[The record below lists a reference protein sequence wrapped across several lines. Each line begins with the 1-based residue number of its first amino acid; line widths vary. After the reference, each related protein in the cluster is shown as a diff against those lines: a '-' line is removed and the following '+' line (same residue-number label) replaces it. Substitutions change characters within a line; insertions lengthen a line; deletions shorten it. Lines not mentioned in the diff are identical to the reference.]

1 VIDSRTLPIFPLQR
15 VAVPG
20 EAMVIHVFE
29 PRYHSMIAGLEDDRF
44 GLVLIRSG
52 SELGGGAKYHDV
64 GVVARIVDR
73 RALDDG
79 RMLLALLAE
88 QRFEVVD
95 RLPED
100 PYPAAQVVL
109 LDESSESDAEL
120 LGEVATSLRRY
131 LAVSAEAGQGG
142 DVMFELSA
150 DPTAASY
157 QVASILRLVA
167 PERQELLEL
176 PSAHDRL
183 RRESMLIR
191 RETELLERTMMGG

>member
-1 VIDSRTLPIFPLQR
+1 
-15 VAVPG
+15 
-20 EAMVIHVFE
+20 
-29 PRYHSMIAGLEDDRF
+29 
-44 GLVLIRSG
+44 
-52 SELGGGAKYHDV
+52 
-64 GVVARIVDR
+64 
-73 RALDDG
+73 
-79 RMLLALLAE
+79 
-88 QRFEVVD
+88 VD

-176 PSAHDRL
+176 PSTQDRL

>member
-1 VIDSRTLPIFPLQR
+1 
-15 VAVPG
+15 
-20 EAMVIHVFE
+20 
-29 PRYHSMIAGLEDDRF
+29 MIAGLEDDRF
-44 GLVLIRSG
+44 GLVLVRSG
-52 SELGGGAKYHDV
+52 SELGGGARYHDV

-73 RALDDG
+73 RDLDDG

-176 PSAHDRL
+176 PSTQDRL

>member
-1 VIDSRTLPIFPLQR
+1 
-15 VAVPG
+15 
-20 EAMVIHVFE
+20 MVIHIFE
-29 PRYHSMIAGLEDDRF
+29 PRYRSMIAGLKDDRF
-44 GLVLIRSG
+44 GLVLIRDG
-52 SELGGGAKYHDV
+52 SEQGGGASYHDV
-64 GVVARIVDR
+64 GVVVRIVDR
-73 RALDDG
+73 RDLDDG
-79 RMLLALLAE
+79 RMLLALLGE
-88 QRFEVVD
+88 QRFEVID

-100 PYPAAQVVL
+100 PYPAAHVVL
-109 LDESSESDAEL
+109 LDESSDSDEEVLA
-120 LGEVATSLRRY
+120 EVAKSLRRY
-131 LAVSAEAGQGG
+131 LAVSAEAGEGG
-142 DVMFELSA
+142 DVMFELSS